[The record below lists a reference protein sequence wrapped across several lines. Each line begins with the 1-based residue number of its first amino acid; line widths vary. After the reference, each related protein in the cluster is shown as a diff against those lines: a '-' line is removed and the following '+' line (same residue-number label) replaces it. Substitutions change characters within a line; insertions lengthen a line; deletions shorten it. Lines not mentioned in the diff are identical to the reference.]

1 MSPTCR
7 DERLS
12 LSLAQRLDVAM
23 KHGADMSGAPAATG
37 FDALLAST
45 EPALRPLC
53 SELRD
58 LIRSLHADAV
68 ELVWM
73 RQGICSFGVGPKKM
87 RNHYALIAPYS
98 THVNLGFYHGAM
110 LEDPASLLEGTGKAM
125 RHVKIR
131 SAAEISRP
139 ALRALLRQAVDE
151 RMAYR

>member
-1 MSPTCR
+1 MAAGMSS
-7 DERLS
+7 D
-12 LSLAQRLDVAM
+12 
-23 KHGADMSGAPAATG
+23 PAATG

-53 SELRD
+53 SALRD

-73 RQGICSFGVGPKKM
+73 RQHIASYGIGPKKM
-87 RNHYALIAPYS
+87 RHHYALIAPHS
-98 THVNLGFYHGAM
+98 THVNVGIYHGAT
-110 LEDPASLLEGTGKAM
+110 LDDPAGLLEGTGQAM

-131 SAAEISRP
+131 SAAEIAQP
-139 ALRALLRQAVDE
+139 ALRALLRQAIDE